1 MLSRTRYPPAD
12 YATGLEVAV
21 DGFRD
26 GSGLFG
32 IAGSGAAA
40 SCVLEGLRSLQHRG
54 GAGVSIAAADGA
66 SVRATRARGSIAR
79 LEPEAIQPLEGNLA
93 IGQVFG
99 GLGSPDLVGLPL
111 DGGDRMVLG
120 RTGEGPLAAAIAGRF
135 TNGTRLRREL
145 KARGALF
152 QTESD
157 AEVLLHLIA
166 QSSQRTIVNRVV
178 DALWRVEG
186 AFSVLLLGPELFL
199 AVRDPR
205 GFRPLVVGK
214 RDGALLVAGEDV
226 AIRECGG
233 VVQRSIAPGEM
244 VVVQKGAVQSVRPF
258 PMQEPSRCMQELVGL
273 ARHDATVHGQSP
285 YDVRTRLGER
295 LGRLVPAG
303 DGEIVL
309 AVPRDEPYA
318 LGYARAAGSP
328 YERGLLPVWGSP
340 DDWMVV
346 ASVVGGKRV
355 VLVSRSILTGQDA
368 RRAVAKLRQAGAI
381 EVHLRVA
388 TPPITRA
395 CVYGVPSPTTEELAS
410 DRRPEE
416 ENLAQWLDVDSLAF
430 LPRPELVDVLRV
442 QGWCTACVAG
452 AHPVEPEEADDQL
465 PLF

>member
-1 MLSRTRYPPAD
+1 M
-12 YATGLEVAV
+12 

-32 IAGSGAAA
+32 IVGSPTAAT
-40 SCVLEGLRSLQHRG
+40 CVLDGLRSLQHRG
-54 GAGVSIAAADGA
+54 GAGVSIASADGTH
-66 SVRATRARGSIAR
+66 VRALRSRGSVSQVDPDAV
-79 LEPEAIQPLEGNLA
+79 QPLEGTLA

-99 GLGSPDLVGLPL
+99 GLGPPDLAGLPL

-120 RTGEGPLAAAIAGRF
+120 HTSSGPLAAALAGRF

-145 KARGALF
+145 KEKGALF

-157 AEVLLHLIA
+157 AEILLHLVA

-178 DALWRVEG
+178 DALWKVEG
-186 AFSVLLLGPELFL
+186 AFSLLLLGPELL
-199 AVRDPR
+199 VAVRDPR
-205 GFRPLVVGK
+205 GFRPLVVGR
-214 RDGALLVAGEDV
+214 RDGALVVAGEDV

-244 VVVQKGAVQSVRPF
+244 VVVQRGAVQSVRPF
-258 PMQEPSRCMQELVGL
+258 PSQAPSRCSQELIGL
-273 ARHDATVHGQSP
+273 ARHDAKVHDQSP

-295 LGRLVPAG
+295 LGRLAPAT
-303 DGEIVL
+303 DADIVL
-309 AVPRDEPYA
+309 AVPQDEPYA
-318 LGYARAAGSP
+318 LGYARAIDRP

-355 VLVSRSILTGQDA
+355 ALVSRSVLTGQDA
-368 RRAVAKLRQAGAI
+368 RRAVAKLREAGAL

-388 TPPITRA
+388 TPAISRA

-410 DRRPEE
+410 ARRPDEGE
-416 ENLAQWLDVDSLAF
+416 LALWLDVESLSF
-430 LPRPELVDVLRV
+430 LPRPELLETLGT

-452 AHPVEPEEADDQL
+452 EHPVAPEEADDQL